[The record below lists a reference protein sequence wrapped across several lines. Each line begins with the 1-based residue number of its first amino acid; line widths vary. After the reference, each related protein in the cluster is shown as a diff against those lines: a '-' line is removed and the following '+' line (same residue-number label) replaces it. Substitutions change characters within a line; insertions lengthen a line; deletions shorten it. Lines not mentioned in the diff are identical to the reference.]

1 MDKLLSKRS
10 LFVVMC
16 FCAGVVSVCNATGSI
31 TGTVSNTSSENIS
44 GASVMVF
51 REGASIRQDQ
61 TDSTG
66 TYLISGLR
74 PNTYEIHVKV
84 DGYELRIESGIVVVN
99 NNETTKNVTNLAAEG
114 LISGKVTLSDDT
126 TGVSGTLISAK
137 LTSGS
142 GPTLFA
148 SSDSLGDYTIT
159 NLPAGSYSVKAYDSD
174 HLFKEVVQ
182 PTVSSGSTT
191 SDVDF
196 SETDWG
202 IITGTVTH
210 NSVGLEDAFVQAF
223 QPTDPNISGFAFTDS
238 SGDYSITKLPVGTYT
253 VHTRLS
259 GYQFEDSTDNT
270 VISGQ
275 TTSGVDFTA
284 TASPTGKIA
293 GEVTESDGS
302 TPIVGAYVT
311 AIDSS
316 DSSNIAVEETDING
330 EYEISGLT
338 TGTYEVTAQNAEGL
352 IAEDDNVSVT
362 NGSTTTLDFSS
373 VDGAISGT
381 ITNSSQSPVEGA
393 TVIIIT
399 TTKSYMATSDAN
411 GDYVLESLPAGSYDV
426 KVLSAEN
433 YISDVIEGITV
444 QANTE
449 TVGQDFTLLT
459 GGTISGTVSNTTG
472 GISGAI
478 VSAVSETD
486 PNYSAATLTD
496 SSGDYSVGGFPTGTY
511 RVIVQADSYVSDSE
525 TNISVTSGEDSADH
539 DFTLGT
545 SGGSISGTVY
555 ESDETTAIEGAL
567 VSCYCQGKSMANTT
581 TDSNGDYSLPLLQ
594 AGTYKVNAFAVGFQ
608 LETLTD
614 VVVTGTQ
621 ENSDN
626 IFTLDAQ

>member
-1 MDKLLSKRS
+1 MDKILSKRS

-31 TGTVSNTSSENIS
+31 TGTVSNTSSGNIS

-51 REGASIRQDQ
+51 REGASVDQDQ

-66 TYLISGLR
+66 TYLISDLEA
-74 PNTYEIHVKV
+74 NTYEIHVKV
-84 DGYELRIESGIVVVN
+84 DGYELRIESGIVVVDD
-99 NNETTKNVTNLAAEG
+99 NETTKNVTNLAAEG

-148 SSDSLGDYTIT
+148 ISDSLGDYTIT

-174 HLFKEVVQ
+174 HSFNEVVQ
-182 PTVSSGSTT
+182 ATVSSGSTT

-202 IITGTVTH
+202 IIAGTVSIASSGI
-210 NSVGLEDAFVQAF
+210 NDALVYAF
-223 QPTDPNISGFAFTDS
+223 QPSNPTISDSAITDPN
-238 SGDYSITKLPVGTYT
+238 GDYSITKLPVGTYT
-253 VHTRLS
+253 VQTRLS

-270 VISGQ
+270 VTSGQ

-316 DSSNIAVEETDING
+316 DSNNIAVEETDING

-362 NGSTTTLDFSS
+362 NGSTTTLDLSS

-393 TVIIIT
+393 TVIVLT

-411 GDYVLESLPAGSYDV
+411 GDYVLESLPAGDYDV
-426 KVLSAEN
+426 KVFSGGN

-449 TVGQDFTLLT
+449 TAGQDFTLLT
-459 GGTISGTVSNTTG
+459 GGTISGTVSDTTG
-472 GISGAI
+472 GISGA
-478 VSAVSETD
+478 VVTAVSETD
-486 PNYSAATLTD
+486 PNYFASTLTD

-511 RVIVQADSYVSDSE
+511 TLIVQADSYVSDSE

-545 SGGSISGTVY
+545 TGGSISGTVY

-567 VSCYCQGKSMANTT
+567 VSCYCEGKSIGTTT
-581 TDSNGDYSLPLLQ
+581 TDSNGDYSLSLLQ
-594 AGTYKVNAFAVGFQ
+594 PGTYEVNAFAVGFQ
-608 LETLTD
+608 LEILTD
-614 VVVTGTQ
+614 VIVTGTQ